1 MLMLMLQSGE
11 PYFDSCTMIIF
22 FLLIGRTLEQ
32 LSKSRV
38 MDLTERLSGLAPSFA
53 RLLKSD
59 GTEQQ
64 VGLEEI
70 QEGDRLRVHPGDSI
84 PADGIVIHGE
94 TEIDE
99 SALTGES
106 LRRHVVPGSR
116 IHGGTTNPI
125 KVIEMQVL
133 KIGRETLL
141 GQIVSLVDQAS
152 ETKTK
157 V

>member
-1 MLMLMLQSGE
+1 
-11 PYFDSCTMIIF
+11 
-22 FLLIGRTLEQ
+22 
-32 LSKSRV
+32 

-53 RLLKSD
+53 RLLKPD